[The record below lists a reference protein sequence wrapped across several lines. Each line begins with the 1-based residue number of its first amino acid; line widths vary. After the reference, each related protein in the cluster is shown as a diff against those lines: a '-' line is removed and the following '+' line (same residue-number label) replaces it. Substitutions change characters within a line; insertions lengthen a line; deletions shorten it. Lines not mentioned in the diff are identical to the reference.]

1 MRLLRSKMSKSDTTM
16 STSDSGKD
24 APRFPGGVFETA
36 LPGERFGVP
45 AGVPDPGVLAR
56 MANEFFTALPE
67 FSQAEQSAPTVPQLS
82 AAVPGAAGALNAS
95 ANPAALA
102 SWPTTGIPSEA
113 ELRAVLAS
121 LAPAAPPS
129 LVAGLSP
136 AALPEI
142 PGGVGA
148 TSLSALPSFCFLIPF
163 DHR

>member
-1 MRLLRSKMSKSDTTM
+1 M

-24 APRFPGGVFETA
+24 APRFPGGAFETV
-36 LPGERFGVP
+36 LPGEKFGVP

-56 MANEFFTALPE
+56 MANEFFTAFPE
-67 FSQAEQSAPTVPQLS
+67 FSQAEQSAPSVPQLN

-95 ANPAALA
+95 ANPAALT
-102 SWPTTGIPSEA
+102 SLPTTSIPSEA
-113 ELRAVLAS
+113 ELRAVPAS

-129 LVAGLSP
+129 LVAGLLP

-148 TSLSALPSFCFLIPF
+148 E
-163 DHR
+163 R